1 MTFFSK
7 ILIYIFL
14 LANFSIVSNAQ
25 ISSGILK
32 TSEGFLA
39 VINSDSLWFTIR
51 LDEPSFK
58 EPQFIEASRLEVISH
73 VLYLQ
78 IFSKSD
84 IATKKGINPLISLM
98 NWETDFIR
106 NSENAPK
113 KRSDFIFDSLGANS
127 KIADVSKNAW
137 YYSVDVDKN
146 DFYVYFLDIYKNGEF
161 IRIEYYGDLENART
175 NTSNLF
181 SQLTFYP
188 SEIDISKLQAALS
201 SGKFGY

>member
-58 EPQFIEASRLEVISH
+58 ESQFIEASRLEVISH

-113 KRSDFIFDSLGANS
+113 KRSDFIFDSLGA
-127 KIADVSKNAW
+127 DVSKNAW

-175 NTSNLF
+175 NASNLF

-201 SGKFGY
+201 RGKFGY

>member
-58 EPQFIEASRLEVISH
+58 EPQFIEASRLEVISN

-84 IATKKGINPLISLM
+84 IATKKGIKPLISLM

-113 KRSDFIFDSLGANS
+113 KRSDFIFDSLG
-127 KIADVSKNAW
+127 ADVSKNAW

-175 NTSNLF
+175 NASNLF

-201 SGKFGY
+201 RGKFGY

>member
-32 TSEGFLA
+32 TSEGLLA

-51 LDEPSFK
+51 LDEPSFQ

-113 KRSDFIFDSLGANS
+113 KRSDFIFDSLGA
-127 KIADVSKNAW
+127 DVSKNAW

-181 SQLTFYP
+181 YQLTFYP

-201 SGKFGY
+201 RGKFGY

>member
-1 MTFFSK
+1 M
-7 ILIYIFL
+7 
-14 LANFSIVSNAQ
+14 
-25 ISSGILK
+25 
-32 TSEGFLA
+32 
-39 VINSDSLWFTIR
+39 
-51 LDEPSFK
+51 
-58 EPQFIEASRLEVISH
+58 
-73 VLYLQ
+73 Q

-161 IRIEYYGDLENART
+161 IRIEYYGDLENARS

-201 SGKFGY
+201 RGKFGY

>member
-113 KRSDFIFDSLGANS
+113 KRSDFIFDSLGA
-127 KIADVSKNAW
+127 DVSKNAW

-175 NTSNLF
+175 NTNNLF

-201 SGKFGY
+201 RGKFGY

>member
-1 MTFFSK
+1 MKIFPK
-7 ILIYIFL
+7 ILICFFL
-14 LANFSIVSNAQ
+14 LANCANVSNAQ
-25 ISSGILK
+25 MSSGILK

-39 VINSDSLWFTIR
+39 VINSDSLWFTIQ
-51 LDEPSFK
+51 LDDSRFK

-73 VLYLQ
+73 VLYVQ

-146 DFYVYFLDIYKNGEF
+146 DNLLICYSHPLSNYITKFNTAGDTVAAYNFPKFCSPQKVIVDRNNDIWV
-161 IRIEYYGDLENART
+161 IL
-175 NTSNLF
+175 
-181 SQLTFYP
+181 
-188 SEIDISKLQAALS
+188 
-201 SGKFGY
+201 